1 MSNVKVVSFF
11 FPPATPERLQQATGV
26 SSYRLFSL
34 TLYETG
40 GHLSKTDTK
49 KRPQRSPS

>member
-11 FPPATPERLQQATGV
+11 FPPVTPERLQQATGV
-26 SSYRLFSL
+26 SSYRSFSL